1 MTENALIF
9 SIFLIFT
16 GAAVLSTLA
25 LMTRQSM
32 LVAYMI
38 LGVVLGPWGLS
49 SYFHVNL
56 VGDPELVK
64 GIGDIGIIFLLFL
77 LGLHLP
83 PQKLVQMLKK
93 VSLVGVISS
102 LTFLLVGYVL
112 AWLYGFSSVECVV
125 IGAAMMFSS
134 TIIGI
139 KLLPTTILHHQH
151 TGEVMISVLLLQ
163 DLVAIAVLLLM
174 HGALAQGVLLNDVK
188 LVLIGF
194 PAIVLFA
201 FIVERFVLLKLF
213 SRFDRI
219 REYMFL
225 VAIAWCLSL
234 SQLASLF
241 GLSAEIGAF
250 VAGVTLASSPISLYI
265 AESLKPVRDFFL
277 VMFFFSVGAS
287 FNLKYLPVV
296 IVPAFILAVALLA
309 LKPLVFH
316 WLLKWVGEPKHVSWE
331 VGWRLGQ
338 ISEFS
343 LIIAYVG
350 LDTQLIGA
358 TAAYLIQAAT
368 IITFIVSSYY
378 VVMRYPTPVATSDK
392 LRRD

>member
-1 MTENALIF
+1 MNEHDLIF
-9 SIFLIFT
+9 SIFLIFS
-16 GAAVLSTLA
+16 GAAVMSTLA
-25 LMTRQSM
+25 LLTRQSM
-32 LVAYMI
+32 LVAYML
-38 LGVVLGPWGLS
+38 LGVILGPWGLS
-49 SYFHVNL
+49 EYFHINL
-56 VGDPELVK
+56 VVDPGLVK

-102 LTFLLVGYVL
+102 LLFLVIGYGIG
-112 AWLYGFSSVECVV
+112 WLFSFTSVECMV

-151 TGEVMISVLLLQ
+151 TGEVMISVLLFQ
-163 DLVAIAVLLLM
+163 DLIAIAVLLLM
-174 HGALAQGVLLNDVK
+174 HGALAKGVVMNDVK
-188 LVLIGF
+188 LLVIGF
-194 PAIVLFA
+194 PAMVLVA
-201 FIVERFVLLKLF
+201 FLIERFVLLKLF
-213 SRFDRI
+213 ARFDRV

-225 VAIAWCLSL
+225 LAIAWCLSL
-234 SQLASLF
+234 SQLASLL

-250 VAGVTLASSPISLYI
+250 VAGVTIASSPISLYI

-287 FNLKYLPVV
+287 FNLNYLSTV
-296 IVPAFILAVALLA
+296 IVPALIMAAVLLL
-309 LKPLVFH
+309 LKPIVYYF
-316 WLLKWVGEPKHVSWE
+316 LLRRVGETKHVAWE
-331 VGWRLGQ
+331 VGVRLGQ

-350 LDTQLIGA
+350 LDTSLIGA

-368 IITFIVSSYY
+368 IISFIGSSYY
-378 VVMRYPTPVATSDK
+378 VVMKYPTPMATTDK

>member
-1 MTENALIF
+1 MNEQDLIF
-9 SIFLIFT
+9 SIFLIFS
-16 GAAVLSTLA
+16 GAAVLSTVA
-25 LMTRQSM
+25 LVTRQSM
-32 LVAYMI
+32 LVAYML
-38 LGVVLGPWGLS
+38 LGVILGPWGLS
-49 SYFHVNL
+49 SVLHVNL
-56 VGDPELVK
+56 VADPSLVK

-93 VSLVGVISS
+93 VTLVGLISS
-102 LTFLLVGYVL
+102 VLFLMIGYGI
-112 AWLYGFSSVECVV
+112 AWAYGFTSVECMV

-163 DLVAIAVLLLM
+163 DLIAIAVLLLM
-174 HGALAQGVLLNDVK
+174 HGALAQGVILNDVK
-188 LVLIGF
+188 LVVIGF
-194 PAIVLFA
+194 PAMVLIA
-201 FIVERFVLLKLF
+201 FVIERFILLKLF
-213 SRFDRI
+213 ARFDRI

-225 VAIAWCLSL
+225 LAIAWCLSL
-234 SQLASLF
+234 SQLAALF

-250 VAGVTLASSPISLYI
+250 VAGVTIASSPISIYI

-287 FNLKYLPVV
+287 FNLKYLPLV
-296 IVPAFILAVALLA
+296 IIPSLIMAGVLLIV
-309 LKPLVFH
+309 KPIVYHF
-316 WLLKWVGEPKHVSWE
+316 LLKRVGEPKHVSWE
-331 VGWRLGQ
+331 VGVRLGQ

-350 LDTQLIGA
+350 LDTSLIGA

-368 IITFIVSSYY
+368 IISFIVSSYY
-378 VVMRYPTPVATSDK
+378 VVMKYPTPVATTDK

>member
-1 MTENALIF
+1 MHEQNLIF
-9 SIFLIFT
+9 SIFLIFS
-16 GAAVLSTLA
+16 GAAVMSTLA
-25 LMTRQSM
+25 LLTRQSM
-32 LVAYMI
+32 LVAYML
-38 LGVVLGPWGLS
+38 LGVILGPWGVS
-49 SYFHVNL
+49 SYFHINL
-56 VGDPELVK
+56 MGDPSILK

-102 LTFLLVGYVL
+102 IIFLAVGYL
-112 AWLYGFSSVECVV
+112 ISWAFGFTSVECMV

-163 DLVAIAVLLLM
+163 DLIAIAVLLLM
-174 HGALAQGVLLNDVK
+174 HGALAQGVLMNDVK
-188 LVLIGF
+188 LVVLGF
-194 PAIVLFA
+194 PAMVLIA
-201 FIVERFVLLKLF
+201 FLIERFVLLKLF
-213 SRFDRI
+213 ARFDRI

-225 VAIAWCLSL
+225 LAIAWCLSL
-234 SQLASLF
+234 SQLASLL

-250 VAGVTLASSPISLYI
+250 VAGVTIASSPISIYI

-287 FNLKYLPVV
+287 FNLKYFTIV
-296 IVPAFILAVALLA
+296 IVPALILAIVLIV
-309 LKPLVFH
+309 LKPIVYHF
-316 WLLKWVGEPKHVSWE
+316 LLRRVGEPKHVSWE
-331 VGWRLGQ
+331 VGVRLGQ

-350 LDTQLIGA
+350 LDTSLIGP

-368 IITFIVSSYY
+368 IISFIVSSYY
-378 VVMRYPTPVATSDK
+378 VVMKYPTPVATSDK